1 MSGSRFTSL
10 GEWHLTM
17 NWKSVALRK
26 LGLQLLI
33 AGGLAGLWGATL
45 IEGALLLAD
54 GIGLPPLGA
63 FLGGAGFGLALG
75 LALPAAEHLIYGYRG
90 RAAWSALAGAV
101 GCTLAG
107 GLGFG
112 FAALLPGA
120 QRTLGVTLPDAEQA
134 TYWAAHTLVL
144 AVLAALVAWAADV
157 GREER
162 TLRRRRPLAG
172 ALWGGGLGLPLSA
185 VLALLPGMPWVA
197 LGAYVLWGAMLA
209 LGLFWLHKRKAR
221 AWLRVLTGPGQE
233 QFHALAPCNQSIG
246 KAESNDIPLPGFEE
260 VFPFHCQLTWEQ
272 DHFEIL
278 DHEQGGNV
286 LVNFRQADAQTL
298 KSGDLI
304 KIGSALLQYGEAS

>member
-1 MSGSRFTSL
+1 
-10 GEWHLTM
+10 M
-17 NWKSVALRK
+17 NWKTTVLRK
-26 LGLQLLI
+26 LGLQLLV

-45 IEGALLLAD
+45 IEGALLLAY
-54 GIGLPPLGA
+54 GLGVPPLGA

-107 GLGFG
+107 SLGFG

-120 QRTLGVTLPDAEQA
+120 QRALGLMLPDREQLI
-134 TYWAAHTLVL
+134 YWAAHTLVL
-144 AVLAALVAWAADV
+144 ALLGALVAWAAAV

-162 TLRRRRPLAG
+162 ALRRRRPLAG
-172 ALWGGGLGLPLSA
+172 ALWGGGLGLLLSA
-185 VLALLPGMPWVA
+185 ALALMPGRPWLA
-197 LGAYVLWGAMLA
+197 LAAYVLWGAALA
-209 LGLFWLHKRKAR
+209 LGLFWLNKRQAR
-221 AWLRVLTGPGQE
+221 SWLRVLTGPGQE
-233 QFHALAPCNQSIG
+233 QFHALAPRNQSIG

-272 DHFEIL
+272 DHFEIR
-278 DHEQGGNV
+278 DYEQGGNV